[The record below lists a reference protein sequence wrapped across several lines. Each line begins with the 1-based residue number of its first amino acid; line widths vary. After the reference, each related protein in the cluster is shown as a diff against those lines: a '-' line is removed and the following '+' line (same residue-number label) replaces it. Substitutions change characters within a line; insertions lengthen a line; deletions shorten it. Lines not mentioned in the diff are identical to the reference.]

1 LVKQVFEITGMTK
14 VFPIYESAESALIG
28 G

>member
-1 LVKQVFEITGMTK
+1 LVKQVFEITGMSK
-14 VFPIYESAESALIG
+14 VFSVYESAESALSG